1 VQGDPG
7 VPDPT
12 AKLAVARSLPSGHS
26 TRFCESLQYPPVLHC
41 DATMPSDSATRLE
54 FAYGHIGDETE
65 ATKNDSIGGMMLRPL
80 EPALRS
86 QFWIGLILRCHE

>member
-1 VQGDPG
+1 
-7 VPDPT
+7 
-12 AKLAVARSLPSGHS
+12 
-26 TRFCESLQYPPVLHC
+26 
-41 DATMPSDSATRLE
+41 MPSDSATRLE